1 MRKCKNDKVNR
12 STSSLDG
19 ISWKLGWQKLIYF
32 SVKIWRKCYSFLFM
46 RAHLSSSWH
55 MNASVSEG
63 MYENLVKCPQ
73 MVPKVDVPKLLF
85 QRRSDLYFH
94 LFLFLWFKLNSFKEV
109 IYREE
114 CEEENG
120 CSMAVFGVTLLCLC
134 LFPLKGFV
142 GPRLRPRYWL
152 GSAKFQK
159 KGQIPSARVELKN
172 KHTHPHEECQWHGK
186 RGG

>member
-1 MRKCKNDKVNR
+1 MIEICV
-12 STSSLDG
+12 SSVAPT
-19 ISWKLGWQKLIYF
+19 WPYPIYF
-32 SVKIWRKCYSFLFM
+32 SVEIWRNSNSFLTE
-46 RAHLSSSWH
+46 RVHLSSSWH

-73 MVPKVDVPKLLF
+73 MVPKVDIPKLLF
-85 QRRSDLYFH
+85 RRRSDLYFQ

-114 CEEENG
+114 SGEENG
-120 CSMAVFGVTLLCLC
+120 CSVAVFGVTLLCLC
-134 LFPLKGFV
+134 LFPLKGFL

-159 KGQIPSARVELKN
+159 KG
-172 KHTHPHEECQWHGK
+172 
-186 RGG
+186 